1 MNNTLHQLKN
11 HRSIRQFTDQPI
23 STELRHE
30 ILNAA
35 KMASTSQHI
44 QAVHIIRVTDPEV
57 RKKLRAICS
66 DQAYVESAAEFWVF
80 CADFAKHAQIV
91 PNAEFDWAE
100 WLLVGAIDTGIFA
113 QNVLTA
119 AEASGLGGVFI
130 GSLRNDIAQVDKLL
144 NLPQH
149 VVPLVGMCLGYP
161 AQDPMLRPRFPV
173 EVLCS
178 ENEYRPLDST
188 ALAQFDEEIAAY
200 YQARS
205 QKELTWSDYM
215 KGVFAEQK
223 RPQILSYLQS
233 KGFIKR

>member
-1 MNNTLHQLKN
+1 MNPMLQQLKN

-23 STELRHE
+23 SAELRHE
-30 ILNAA
+30 ILNAV

-44 QAVHIIRVTDPEV
+44 QATHIIRITDLTL
-57 RKKLRAICS
+57 RKKLREICS
-66 DQAYVESAAEFWVF
+66 DQTYVESAAEFWVF
-80 CADFAKHAQIV
+80 CADFSKHAKIV
-91 PNAEFDWAE
+91 PNAEFEWTE

-130 GSLRNDIAQVDKLL
+130 GSLRNDIEQVDKLL
-144 NLPQH
+144 KLPQY

-173 EVLCS
+173 EMLCS
-178 ENEYRPLDST
+178 ENEYHPLDPVK
-188 ALAQFDEEIAAY
+188 LAEFDAEISAY

-205 QKELTWSDYM
+205 QKDLTWSNYM
-215 KGVFAEQK
+215 KAVFSEQK
-223 RPQILSYLQS
+223 RPQILDYLQS
-233 KGFIKR
+233 KGFLKR

>member
-1 MNNTLHQLKN
+1 MNPMLQQLKN

-23 STELRHE
+23 SAALRHA
-30 ILNAA
+30 ILEAA

-44 QAVHIIRVTDPEV
+44 QATHIIRITDPTI
-57 RKKLRAICS
+57 RKKLREICS
-66 DQAYVESAAEFWVF
+66 NQVYVESAAEFWVF

-91 PNAEFDWAE
+91 PNAELDWAE

-130 GSLRNDIAQVDKLL
+130 GSLRNDIEQVDKLL
-144 NLPQH
+144 KLPQY

-173 EVLCS
+173 EMLCS
-178 ENEYRPLDST
+178 ENEYRPLDPEK
-188 ALAQFDEEIAAY
+188 LAEFDAEISAY

-205 QKELTWSDYM
+205 QKDLTWSDYM

-223 RPQILSYLQS
+223 RPQILAYLQS
-233 KGFIKR
+233 KGLLTR